1 MPRRLV
7 QQGVEQ
13 RRLAKAPDAGDPAD
27 VVQADDT
34 EDGHGVISASNPASA
49 SASGTVSSGAR
60 RAASSTDSGSASRTD
75 SPSAKRSAAN
85 HARGRGAERPARRR
99 GRPRG
104 PDRVALNVRIRREL
118 DDRLTAAVDQ
128 TGQGPQDL
136 VEHALELLLDRLARA
151 QRRGG
156 PDQGQDPQPH

>member
-1 MPRRLV
+1 MARRLV

-13 RRLAKAPDAGDPAD
+13 RRLAKARDAGDPAD
-27 VVQADDT
+27 VLPTGTPAGAT
-34 EDGHGVISASNPASA
+34 ESGHRAISASKPASGG
-49 SASGTVSSGAR
+49 ASGTAS
-60 RAASSTDSGSASRTD
+60 RAASRTD
-75 SPSAKRSAAN
+75 RPAASRPATG
-85 HARGRGAERPARRR
+85 HADAGQPARRR

-136 VEHALELLLDRLARA
+136 VERALERELDRLARA
-151 QRRGG
+151 QRRG
-156 PDQGQDPQPH
+156 QPESH

>member
-27 VVQADDT
+27 VLQAAT
-34 EDGHGVISASNPASA
+34 SAATSAEDSGHGGIPASN
-49 SASGTVSSGAR
+49 SASGRASTSASGAASG
-60 RAASSTDSGSASRTD
+60 AASLPASR
-75 SPSAKRSAAN
+75 SEARHAGVSA
-85 HARGRGAERPARRR
+85 GAGGPARRR

-104 PDRVALNVRIRREL
+104 PERVALNVRIRREL

-136 VEHALELLLDRLARA
+136 VERALEQLLDRLARA
-151 QRRGG
+151 QRHGG
-156 PDQGQDPQPH
+156 ASGQGQGPRPQSH